1 MNVLIADDHAI
12 VRHGITLVLKDVVPQ
27 ATVFQEET
35 FSDALKTL
43 NTRPIDLLIL
53 DINIPGGNNIEM
65 IELVK
70 LKHPQ
75 IKLLMFSGY
84 DQYLYS
90 ERCINAGADG
100 YLSKSASPSEIKHAI
115 HIVLSNRRYISED
128 VKMRSAAESNKHENA
143 LKQLSNRE
151 LEVAMLLTQGIGVI
165 EIAKNLNLQSST
177 VSTYKNRVFEKLGV
191 SNIAELIEKFKLYK
205 SL

>member
-100 YLSKSASPSEIKHAI
+100 YLRKSASPSEIKQW
-115 HIVLSNRRYISED
+115 Y
-128 VKMRSAAESNKHENA
+128 
-143 LKQLSNRE
+143 
-151 LEVAMLLTQGIGVI
+151 
-165 EIAKNLNLQSST
+165 
-177 VSTYKNRVFEKLGV
+177 
-191 SNIAELIEKFKLYK
+191 
-205 SL
+205 